1 MERFKDKVALITGA
15 GSGIGA
21 ATARR
26 LSDEGATLVLVGRT
40 QDKLDAVAAELP
52 AERTTVIPADVAD
65 ANAVNALFERVIADH
80 GRLDILVNNA
90 GKATVGAITDTDD
103 DTWRQIMGIN
113 VDGVFHCCRAA
124 LPHLVASKGN
134 IVNTSSVSGIG
145 GDWGMS
151 VYNASKGAV
160 TNFTRALALDHGR
173 DGVRV
178 NAVCPSLTRTDMASG
193 VFEKNHLLDR
203 FAERMPL
210 GVGAEPADVASVI
223 AFLASEDARFVS
235 GVNLPVDGGLMAS
248 NGQPNMG

>member
-124 LPHLVASKGN
+124 LPHLIASKGN
-134 IVNTSSVSGIG
+134 IVNTSSEIG
-145 GDWGMS
+145 
-151 VYNASKGAV
+151 
-160 TNFTRALALDHGR
+160 RAH
-173 DGVRV
+173 V
-178 NAVCPSLTRTDMASG
+178 
-193 VFEKNHLLDR
+193 
-203 FAERMPL
+203 
-210 GVGAEPADVASVI
+210 
-223 AFLASEDARFVS
+223 
-235 GVNLPVDGGLMAS
+235 
-248 NGQPNMG
+248 

>member
-52 AERTTVIPADVAD
+52 GERTTVIPADVAD

-124 LPHLVASKGN
+124 LPHLIASKGN

-223 AFLASEDARFVS
+223 AFLASDDARFVS